1 MTSIEDRLARQPLLA
16 SLDEEQLEVV
26 AGCARDVAFAE
37 GEDIIRA
44 EQNADRFFVID
55 EGRVAISV
63 DTPRGPLTISTIGAG
78 DVLGVSWMLPPYRWT
93 FDGVAAVPT
102 TAIQFDATCLRGK
115 CDADPRLGYAL
126 YTALAGIVRDRLV
139 AARLQLMDLYGDAD
153 HR

>member
-1 MTSIEDRLARQPLLA
+1 MQGANQA
-16 SLDEEQLEVV
+16 SL
-26 AGCARDVAFAE
+26 
-37 GEDIIRA
+37 
-44 EQNADRFFVID
+44 FFSSQSMGSHSSTLLPSGSMIQANFPFSWD
-55 EGRVAISV
+55 S
-63 DTPRGPLTISTIGAG
+63 GPLTISTIGAG
-78 DVLGVSWMLPPYRWT
+78 DVLGVSWMLPPDRWT